1 MPRAPTAHISTWAN
15 RCRGERS
22 WGGEDSSRG
31 EESRHGEDSCRGE
44 ELSMKSLVLIAACLM
59 LAACAVG
66 PDFKPPANP
75 PAALVN
81 AYYTDRSPLVTQS
94 TDGLWWQQFDDPVLN
109 ELIARALETNLD
121 LALAVD
127 RVRAAR
133 AAFTGAELDYAPH
146 VPATAGYAH
155 AREQQPGFG
164 SRRIDAESYTAGFDA
179 AWELDL
185 FGHVRRSVEAA
196 RGDLAAEQEDLQNV
210 RITVAAA

>member
-1 MPRAPTAHISTWAN
+1 
-15 RCRGERS
+15 
-22 WGGEDSSRG
+22 
-31 EESRHGEDSCRGE
+31 
-44 ELSMKSLVLIAACLM
+44 MKPLVVIAASLL

-81 AYYTDRSPLVTQS
+81 AHSTDGSPLLMQS
-94 TDGLWWQQFDDPVLN
+94 TDGLWWQQFDDAVLN
-109 ELIARALETNLD
+109 ELIGRALESNLD

-127 RVRAAR
+127 RVRVAR
-133 AAFTGAELDYAPH
+133 AAFSGAKLDYAPH
-146 VPATAGYAH
+146 VPVTAGYAH

-164 SRRIDAESYTAGFDA
+164 SQRIDAESYTAGFDA
-179 AWELDL
+179 TWELDL

-210 RITVAAA
+210 RITVAAEVARN